1 MSHPQLIGARQ
12 DLRLD
17 ERTKV
22 PISPAPD
29 EPSQSNRG
37 QAVTTCLSNTSSVA
51 AVTGMQIAIIIGL
64 TMAGSVVHGS
74 IGIGLGLVAAP
85 ALVAIDPAFAPGPLL
100 LAGQVVGIRHVLV
113 EHGQADFRAW
123 KRGLCG
129 VPVGVVGALL
139 VLEMMSDKLLAITVG
154 SLTAAAAAMLLTGRN
169 LSRTPRSETVAG
181 AVCAFSSLTA
191 ALPGPPL
198 VCVYSDM
205 KPSVMRPTAS
215 LLILSVA
222 SVGFITLLATG
233 NFDSEEFALLA
244 WLMPGVVAGLIA
256 SRWVRPHLDQPWF
269 RSLVLTIALIGGLAL
284 VGRQLFS

>member
-1 MSHPQLIGARQ
+1 VSHPQLIGARQ

-64 TMAGSVVHGS
+64 TMAGSVVH
-74 IGIGLGLVAAP
+74 